1 MVRSPRRGG
10 DMADKIP
17 SRAWWQRTDIL
28 IAIGV
33 IAVVLMLIV
42 PIPAMILDFLIA
54 ISFGIGLIVLVSV
67 LYMQKAVELSVFP
80 SLLLVSTVYRL
91 AVNVS
96 STRLILL
103 KGPIFNGKIIIA
115 FGQFVVGGNYVVGLI
130 IFLILIAVQFIVI
143 TKGATRVSEVAAR
156 FTLDAMPGK
165 QMAIDAD
172 LSAGLITE
180 EEAIKKRVE
189 IQQEADFYGAMDG
202 ASKFV
207 QGDVKVGLLITM
219 INIMGGLIIGMAM
232 RGETL
237 RQAVSTYVMLTV
249 GDGLVSQIPSLM
261 MSTATGIIVTRAVA
275 KEDLGTEI
283 KSQLLSQP
291 RTLWVG
297 GGFLLFLAILP
308 GFPKIPLVLLG
319 AILGVMGFYLRRNL
333 KVTREQKG
341 ETSREQ
347 QKEAKAGPES
357 VVGLLQI
364 DPIAL
369 EIGYNLIP
377 LVDPE
382 QGGDLLERVTMI
394 RRQSAI
400 ELGLIFPPIRIRD
413 NMKLDPNT
421 YSIKIKGVEVGKG
434 TIKMGKY
441 LAMNPGDVAERIEG
455 EETVE
460 PAFGLPAIWIEESMR
475 ERAEK
480 LGYTVVD
487 SPSVIATHITEI
499 IKSYAS
505 EVLGRQDV
513 QALLNSLSQDYS
525 AVVDEVKKAGA
536 MIGDIQK
543 VLKGLLKEGVS
554 IRDLVTIMETIA
566 DFFPSVK
573 DHDELVELVRQALSR
588 QICQQYTDPE
598 KKIPV
603 ITISKEV
610 EDEIKSAIVETERGK
625 RFAMEPQQQRKLVN
639 IIVEEAK
646 KLRNRGLK
654 PVFLT
659 SPEIRAVFSNIVSS
673 IIPNAVVLSSFEI
686 VSDVRLEAVGNIV
699 L

>member
-1 MVRSPRRGG
+1 
-10 DMADKIP
+10 MAKLQA
-17 SRAWWQRTDIL
+17 RAWWKRTDIL

-33 IAVVLMLIV
+33 IAIVLMLII
-42 PIPAMILDFLIA
+42 PIPAIVLDFLIA
-54 ISFGIGLIVLVSV
+54 ISFSLTLIILISV
-67 LYMQKAVELSVFP
+67 MYMGKAVELSVFP
-80 SLLLVSTVYRL
+80 SLLLVTTVYRL

-103 KGPIFNGKIIIA
+103 KGPAFNGRIIIA
-115 FGQFVVGGNYVVGLI
+115 FGQFVVGGNYVVGMI

-143 TKGATRVSEVAAR
+143 TKGATRVAEVAAR

-180 EEAIKKRVE
+180 EEAIHKRVE
-189 IQQEADFYGAMDG
+189 IQREADFYGAMDG

-219 INIMGGLIIGMAM
+219 INIVGGLVIGMAM
-232 RGETL
+232 RGESL
-237 RQAVSTYVMLTV
+237 RGAVSTYVMLTI
-249 GDGLVSQIPSLM
+249 GDGLVNQIPSLM

-275 KEDLGTEI
+275 KQDLGTEI
-283 KSQLLSQP
+283 TSQLLNQP

-297 GGFLLFLAILP
+297 AGFLLFLAVLP
-308 GFPKIPLVLLG
+308 GFPKIPLILLG
-319 AILGVMGFYLRRNL
+319 MILGFMAYYLRRGL
-333 KVTREQKG
+333 RAKE
-341 ETSREQ
+341 EE
-347 QKEAKAGPES
+347 KEAPKKAKEEAAKGPES

-441 LAMNPGDVAERIEG
+441 LAMNPGDVEEPIEG
-455 EETVE
+455 EKTEE
-460 PAFGLPAIWIEESMR
+460 PAFGLPAIWIDEAQR

-487 SPSVIATHITEI
+487 SPSVIATHITEV

-536 MIGDIQK
+536 TVGDLQK

-566 DFFPSVK
+566 DYFPSVK
-573 DHDELVELVRQALSR
+573 DHEELVELVRQALAR
-588 QICQQYTDPE
+588 QICQQYSDPE

-603 ITISKEV
+603 ITISKEI
-610 EDEIKSAIVETERGK
+610 EEEIKNAIVETERGK
-625 RFAMEPQQQRKLVN
+625 RFAMEPSQQKKLLNQV
-639 IIVEEAK
+639 IEETK
-646 KLRNRGLK
+646 KLRMKGLK

-659 SPEIRAVFSNIVSS
+659 SPEIRAVFSSIVST
-673 IIPNAVVLSSFEI
+673 IIPNAAVLSSFEI
-686 VSDVRLEAVGNIV
+686 VPDIRLEAVGNIG

>member
-1 MVRSPRRGG
+1 
-10 DMADKIP
+10 MADEIE
-17 SRAWWQRTDIL
+17 SRVWWKRTDIL

-42 PIPAMILDFLIA
+42 PIPAILLDFLIA
-54 ISFGIGLIVLVSV
+54 ISFSIGLITIITVM
-67 LYMQKAVELSVFP
+67 YMKKAIDLSVFP
-80 SLLLVSTVYRL
+80 SLLLVTTVYRL

-103 KGPIFNGKIIIA
+103 EGPAFRGKIIKA
-115 FGQFVVGGNYVVGLI
+115 FGQFVIGGNYVVGII

-143 TKGATRVSEVAAR
+143 MKGATRVSEVAAR

-172 LSAGLITE
+172 ISAGLITE
-180 EEAIKKRVE
+180 EEAIKKRVD
-189 IQQEADFYGAMDG
+189 IQREADFYGAMDG

-207 QGDVKVGLLITM
+207 QGDVKVSLLITI
-219 INIMGGLIIGMAM
+219 INIVGGLIIGMAI

-237 RQAVSTYVMLTV
+237 SSAVATYTMLTI
-249 GDGLVSQIPSLM
+249 GDGLVAQIPSLM

-275 KEDLGTEI
+275 MNDLGTELA
-283 KSQLLSQP
+283 SQLLNQP
-291 RTLWVG
+291 RTLWIG
-297 GGFLLFLAILP
+297 AGFLIFLAILP
-308 GFPKIPLVLLG
+308 GFPKIPLIVLG
-319 AILGVMGFYLRRNL
+319 ATMSILAFYLRRGM
-333 KVTREQKG
+333 KVKE
-341 ETSREQ
+341 
-347 QKEAKAGPES
+347 EAKLGLKKEKEEVTKGPEN
-357 VVGLLQI
+357 VLGLLQI

-377 LVDPE
+377 LVDPD

-400 ELGLIFPPIRIRD
+400 EFGLIFPPIRIRD
-413 NMKLDPNT
+413 NMRLDPNT

-434 TIKMGKY
+434 SIRMGKY
-441 LAMNPGDVAERIEG
+441 LAMNPGNVKEKIEG

-460 PAFGLPAIWIEESMR
+460 PAFGLPAIWIDEANR
-475 ERAEK
+475 EKAER

-487 SPSVIATHITEI
+487 APSVIATHMTEV

-513 QALLNSLSQDYS
+513 QALLNSLSTDYS
-525 AVVDEVKKAGA
+525 VVVDEVKKSGA
-536 MIGDIQK
+536 TIGDIQK
-543 VLKGLLKEGVS
+543 ILKGLLREGVS

-566 DFFPSVK
+566 DYFPSVK
-573 DHDELVELVRQALSR
+573 GPDELIELVRQALSR
-588 QICQQYTDPE
+588 QICQQYSDPE

-603 ITISKEV
+603 ITVSKEV
-610 EDEIKSAIVETERGK
+610 EEEIRNSIVETERGK
-625 RFAMEPQQQRKLVN
+625 KFAMEPGEQ
-639 IIVEEAK
+639 K
-646 KLRNRGLK
+646 KLLNGITDEVKKIREKGLK

-659 SPEIRAVFSNIVSS
+659 SPEIRAIFSNIVSS
-673 IIPNAVVLSSFEI
+673 IVPHAAVLSSFEI
-686 VSDVRLEAVGNIV
+686 ATDIRLEAVGNIAF
-699 L
+699 

>member
-1 MVRSPRRGG
+1 
-10 DMADKIP
+10 MADAVP
-17 SRAWWQRTDIL
+17 TRVWWQRTDIL
-28 IAIGV
+28 IAVGV
-33 IAVVLMLIV
+33 VSIVLMLII
-42 PIPAMILDFLIA
+42 PIPAMLLDFLIA
-54 ISFGIGLIVLVSV
+54 VSFSLSLITIITVM
-67 LYMQKAVELSVFP
+67 YMKRAIDLSVFP

-103 KGPIFNGKIIIA
+103 QGPSFNGRIIRA
-115 FGQFVVGGNYVVGLI
+115 FGQFVVGGNYVVGII

-172 LSAGLITE
+172 VSAGLITE
-180 EEAIKKRVE
+180 EEAIQKRID
-189 IQQEADFYGAMDG
+189 IQREADFYGAMDG

-207 QGDVKVGLLITM
+207 QGDVRVGLLITV
-219 INIMGGLIIGMAM
+219 INIVGGLIIGIAM

-237 RQAVSTYVMLTV
+237 RSAVSTYTMLTV

-261 MSTATGIIVTRAVA
+261 MSTATGIIVTRAVS
-275 KEDLGTEI
+275 KDDLGTEI
-283 KSQLLSQP
+283 TSQLLSQP
-291 RTLWVG
+291 RTLWIG
-297 GGFLLFLAILP
+297 AGFLLFLAILP
-308 GFPKIPLVLLG
+308 GFPKIPLIILSIILSLL
-319 AILGVMGFYLRRNL
+319 GFYLRRGL
-333 KVTREQKG
+333 KLGPEEPARVAKEREEPK
-341 ETSREQ
+341 
-347 QKEAKAGPES
+347 GPES

-377 LVDPE
+377 LVDPD

-421 YSIKIKGVEVGKG
+421 YSIKIKGVEVGAG

-441 LAMNPGDVAERIEG
+441 LAMNPGTVTEKVEG

-460 PAFGLPAIWIEESMR
+460 PAFGLPAIWIDESNR
-475 ERAEK
+475 EKAER

-487 SPSVIATHITEI
+487 SPSVIATHLTEI
-499 IKSYAS
+499 IKIYAS

-513 QALLNSLSQDYS
+513 QTLLNSLSKDYA
-525 AVVDEVKKAGA
+525 AVVDELKKVNATV
-536 MIGDIQK
+536 GDVQK
-543 VLKGLLKEGVS
+543 VLKGLLREGVS
-554 IRDLVTIMETIA
+554 IRDLVTILETIT
-566 DFFPSVK
+566 DYFPTVK
-573 DHDELVELVRQALSR
+573 DHDELIELVRQALSR
-588 QICQQYTDPE
+588 QICQQYTTE
-598 KKIPV
+598 GKKIPV
-603 ITISKEV
+603 ITLSKEV
-610 EDEIKSAIVETERGK
+610 EEEIKKAVVETEMGK
-625 RFAMEPQQQRKLVN
+625 RFAMEPNAQKRLLERISDEVVKIRK
-639 IIVEEAK
+639 K
-646 KLRNRGLK
+646 GLK

-659 SPEIRAVFSNIVSS
+659 SPDVRALFRNIVSS
-673 IIPNAVVLSSFEI
+673 IIPNAAVLSSFEI
-686 VSDVRLEAVGNIV
+686 VPDIRLEAVGTIAF
-699 L
+699 

>member
-1 MVRSPRRGG
+1 
-10 DMADKIP
+10 MADQIP
-17 SRAWWQRTDIL
+17 SRVWWQRTDIL

-42 PIPAMILDFLIA
+42 PVPAMVLDFLIA
-54 ISFGIGLIVLVSV
+54 ISFGIGLIVLISV
-67 LYMQKAVELSVFP
+67 MYMKKAVELSVFP

-103 KGPIFNGKIIIA
+103 KGPAFNGRIIIA

-180 EEAIKKRVE
+180 DEAIRKRVE

-219 INIMGGLIIGMAM
+219 INIIGGLIIGMAM
-232 RGETL
+232 RGESL

-275 KEDLGTEI
+275 KDDLGTEI
-283 KSQLLSQP
+283 KTQLLSQP

-297 GGFLLFLAILP
+297 SGFLLFLAILP
-308 GFPKIPLVLLG
+308 GFPKIPLILLG
-319 AILGVMGFYLRRNL
+319 AILGAMGIYLRRGL
-333 KVTREQKG
+333 KAKGELKG
-341 ETSREQ
+341 ETSIEQ
-347 QKEAKAGPES
+347 QRQEAKAGPES
-357 VVGLLQI
+357 VIGLLQI

-413 NMKLDPNT
+413 NMKLEPNT

-434 TIKMGKY
+434 TIRMGKY

-525 AVVDEVKKAGA
+525 AVVDEVKKAQVT
-536 MIGDIQK
+536 IGDIQK

-554 IRDLVTIMETIA
+554 IRDLVTIMETIT
-566 DFFPSVK
+566 DFFPTVK
-573 DHDELVELVRQALSR
+573 DHDELVELVRQALAR
-588 QICQQYTDPE
+588 QICQQYTGPE

-610 EDEIKSAIVETERGK
+610 EEEIRNAIVETERGK
-625 RFAMEPQQQRKLVN
+625 RFAMEPQQQRRLVN
-639 IIVEEAK
+639 IITEEAK
-646 KLRNRGLK
+646 KLRKRGMK

-673 IIPNAVVLSSFEI
+673 IIPNAAVLSSFEI

>member
-1 MVRSPRRGG
+1 
-10 DMADKIP
+10 MADGIQT
-17 SRAWWQRTDIL
+17 RVWWQRTDIL

-33 IAVVLMLIV
+33 IAVVLMLII
-42 PIPAMILDFLIA
+42 PIPAMLLDFLISA
-54 ISFGIGLIVLVSV
+54 NFALGLIVLISV
-67 LYMQKAVELSVFP
+67 MYMRKAVELSVFP

-103 KGPIFNGKIIIA
+103 KGPVFSGRIIIA

-172 LSAGLITE
+172 LSAGLLTE
-180 EEAIKKRVE
+180 EEAIHKRIE
-189 IQQEADFYGAMDG
+189 IQGEADFYGAMDG

-219 INIMGGLIIGMAM
+219 INIIGGLVIGMAM
-232 RGETL
+232 RGESL
-237 RQAVSTYVMLTV
+237 GSAVSTYVMLTI
-249 GDGLVSQIPSLM
+249 GDGLVNQIPSLM
-261 MSTATGIIVTRAVA
+261 MSTATGLIVTRAVA
-275 KEDLGTEI
+275 KEDLGTDLV
-283 KSQLLSQP
+283 SQLLSQP
-291 RTLWVG
+291 RTLWIG
-297 GGFLLFLAILP
+297 AGFLLFLAVLP
-308 GFPKIPLVLLG
+308 GFPKIPLIMLG
-319 AILGVMGFYLRRNL
+319 IILGVFGYYLRRGIRL
-333 KVTREQKG
+333 KEEKKEAPKKG
-341 ETSREQ
+341 
-347 QKEAKAGPES
+347 KGEAKAGPES
-357 VVGLLQI
+357 VIGLLQI

-413 NMKLDPNT
+413 NMKLEPNT

-441 LAMNPGDVAERIEG
+441 LAMNPGDVQESVEG
-455 EETVE
+455 EKTVE
-460 PAFGLPAIWIEESMR
+460 PAFGLPAIWIEEASR

-487 SPSVIATHITEI
+487 SPSVIATHITEV

-525 AVVDEVKKAGA
+525 AVVDEVKKAGST
-536 MIGDIQK
+536 IGDIQK

-566 DFFPSVK
+566 DYFPTVK
-573 DHDELVELVRQALSR
+573 DHDELVELVRQALAR
-588 QICQQYTDPE
+588 QICQQFSDGE

-603 ITISKEV
+603 ITVSKEV
-610 EDEIKSAIVETERGK
+610 EDEIKNAIVETERGK
-625 RFAMEPQQQRKLVN
+625 RFAMEPKQQRQLLK

-646 KLRNRGLK
+646 KLRNKGMK

-659 SPEIRAVFSNIVSS
+659 SPEIRAVFSNIVST
-673 IIPNAVVLSSFEI
+673 IIPNAAVLSSFEI

>member
-1 MVRSPRRGG
+1 
-10 DMADKIP
+10 MADRMP
-17 SRAWWQRTDIL
+17 TRVWWQRTDIL

-33 IAVVLMLIV
+33 IAVVLMIIV
-42 PIPAMILDFLIA
+42 PIPAMLLDFLIA
-54 ISFGIGLIVLVSV
+54 ISFSLGLIILISV
-67 LYMQKAVELSVFP
+67 MYMRRAVELSVFP
-80 SLLLVSTVYRL
+80 SLLLVSTVFRL

-103 KGPIFNGKIIIA
+103 QGPLFKGKIIIA
-115 FGQFVVGGNYVVGLI
+115 FGQFVVGGNLVVGLI
-130 IFLILIAVQFIVI
+130 IFLIIIAVQFIVI
-143 TKGATRVSEVAAR
+143 TKGATRISEVAAR

-172 LSAGLITE
+172 LSAGLVTE
-180 EEAIKKRVE
+180 EEAIQKRID
-189 IQQEADFYGAMDG
+189 IQREADFYGAMDG
-202 ASKFV
+202 AAKFV
-207 QGDVKVGLLITM
+207 QGDVKVGLLITF
-219 INIMGGLIIGMAM
+219 INIVGGLVIGMAM
-232 RGETL
+232 RGESL
-237 RQAVSTYVMLTV
+237 QGAVSTYAMFAI
-249 GDGLVSQIPSLM
+249 GDGLVAQIPALM
-261 MSTATGIIVTRAVA
+261 ISTATGLIVTRAVA
-275 KEDLGTEI
+275 REDLGTELT
-283 KSQLLSQP
+283 SQLLSQP
-291 RTLWVG
+291 RTLWIG
-297 GGFLLFLAILP
+297 AGFLIFLAILP
-308 GFPKIPLVLLG
+308 GFAKIPLIVLG
-319 AILGVMGFYLRRNL
+319 IILGLFGYYLRRGIRV
-333 KVTREQKG
+333 KE
-341 ETSREQ
+341 
-347 QKEAKAGPES
+347 EAKAEPRREKEEAARGPES

-441 LAMNPGDVAERIEG
+441 LAMNPGDIEEKIEG

-460 PAFGLPAIWIEESMR
+460 PAFGLPAIWIDEGNR
-475 ERAEK
+475 EKAER

-487 SPSVIATHITEI
+487 APSVIATHITEV
-499 IKSYAS
+499 IKTYAS

-525 AVVDEVKKAGA
+525 AVVDEVKKSGA
-536 MIGDIQK
+536 TIGDIQK

-566 DFFPSVK
+566 DYFPSVK
-573 DHDELVELVRQALSR
+573 DQDELVELVRQAIAR
-588 QICQQYTDPE
+588 QICQQYSDTD

-610 EDEIKSAIVETERGK
+610 EEEIKNAIVETERGK
-625 RFAMEPQQQRKLVN
+625 RFAMEPGQQKRLLN
-639 IIVEEAK
+639 RIIEEVK
-646 KLRNRGLK
+646 KMKKKGLK

-673 IIPNAVVLSSFEI
+673 IIPNAAVLSSFEI
-686 VSDVRLEAVGNIV
+686 VPDIRLEAVGNIV
-699 L
+699 F

>member
-1 MVRSPRRGG
+1 
-10 DMADKIP
+10 MADQIP
-17 SRAWWQRTDIL
+17 SRVWWQRTDIL

-42 PIPAMILDFLIA
+42 PVPAMVLDFLIA
-54 ISFGIGLIVLVSV
+54 ISFGIGLIVLISV
-67 LYMQKAVELSVFP
+67 MYMKKAVELSVFP

-103 KGPIFNGKIIIA
+103 KGPAFNGRIIIA

-180 EEAIKKRVE
+180 DEAIRKRVE

-219 INIMGGLIIGMAM
+219 INIIGGLIIGMAM
-232 RGETL
+232 RGESL

-275 KEDLGTEI
+275 KDDLGTEI
-283 KSQLLSQP
+283 KTQLLSQP

-297 GGFLLFLAILP
+297 SGFLLFLAILP
-308 GFPKIPLVLLG
+308 GFPKIPLILLG
-319 AILGVMGFYLRRNL
+319 AILGAMGIYLRRGL
-333 KVTREQKG
+333 KAKGELKG
-341 ETSREQ
+341 ETSIEQ
-347 QKEAKAGPES
+347 QRQEAKAGPES
-357 VVGLLQI
+357 VIGLLQI

-434 TIKMGKY
+434 TIWMGKY

-525 AVVDEVKKAGA
+525 AVVDEVKKAQVT
-536 MIGDIQK
+536 IGDIQK

-554 IRDLVTIMETIA
+554 IRDLVTIMETIT
-566 DFFPSVK
+566 DFFPTVK
-573 DHDELVELVRQALSR
+573 DHDELVELVRQALAR
-588 QICQQYTDPE
+588 QICQQYTGPE

-610 EDEIKSAIVETERGK
+610 EEEIRNAIVETERGK
-625 RFAMEPQQQRKLVN
+625 RFAMEPQQQRRLVN
-639 IIVEEAK
+639 IITEEAK
-646 KLRNRGLK
+646 KLRKRGMK

-673 IIPNAVVLSSFEI
+673 IIPNAAVLSSFEI

>member
-1 MVRSPRRGG
+1 
-10 DMADKIP
+10 MADGIQK
-17 SRAWWQRTDIL
+17 RVWWQRTDIL
-28 IAIGV
+28 MAIGV

-42 PIPAMILDFLIA
+42 PIPAMLLDFLIA
-54 ISFGIGLIVLVSV
+54 SSFALGLIVLISV
-67 LYMQKAVELSVFP
+67 MYMKKAVELSVFP

-103 KGPIFNGKIIIA
+103 KGPLFQGRIIIA

-180 EEAIKKRVE
+180 EEAIHKRIE
-189 IQQEADFYGAMDG
+189 IQSEANFYGAMDG

-219 INIMGGLIIGMAM
+219 INIVGGLVIGMAM
-232 RGETL
+232 RGESL
-237 RQAVSTYVMLTV
+237 RSAVSTYVMLTI
-249 GDGLVSQIPSLM
+249 GDGLVNQIPSLM
-261 MSTATGIIVTRAVA
+261 MSTATGLIVTRAVA
-275 KEDLGTEI
+275 KEDLGTDLV
-283 KSQLLSQP
+283 SQLLSQP
-291 RTLWVG
+291 RTLWIG
-297 GGFLLFLAILP
+297 AGFLLFLAVLP
-308 GFPKIPLVLLG
+308 GFPKIPLIMLG
-319 AILGVMGFYLRRNL
+319 IILGVFGYYLRRGI
-333 KVTREQKG
+333 KVKEEKKEVRKKEKG
-341 ETSREQ
+341 
-347 QKEAKAGPES
+347 EAKAGPES
-357 VVGLLQI
+357 VIGLLQI

-434 TIKMGKY
+434 TIKTGKY
-441 LAMNPGDVAERIEG
+441 LAMNPGDVEESIEG

-460 PAFGLPAIWIEESMR
+460 PAFGLPAIWIEEASR
-475 ERAEK
+475 DRAEK

-487 SPSVIATHITEI
+487 TPSVIATHITEV

-525 AVVDEVKKAGA
+525 AVVDEVKKAGTT
-536 MIGDIQK
+536 IGDIQK

-566 DFFPSVK
+566 DYFPTVK
-573 DHDELVELVRQALSR
+573 DHDELVELVRQALAR
-588 QICQQYTDPE
+588 QICQQFSDGE

-610 EDEIKSAIVETERGK
+610 EDEIKNAIVETERGK
-625 RFAMEPQQQRKLVN
+625 RFAMEPQQQRQLLKM
-639 IIVEEAK
+639 IVEETK
-646 KLRNRGLK
+646 KLRKKGMK
-654 PVFLT
+654 PIFLT
-659 SPEIRAVFSNIVSS
+659 SPEIRAVFSNIVST
-673 IIPNAVVLSSFEI
+673 IIPNAAVLSSFEI
-686 VSDVRLEAVGNIV
+686 VSDVRIQAVGNIV